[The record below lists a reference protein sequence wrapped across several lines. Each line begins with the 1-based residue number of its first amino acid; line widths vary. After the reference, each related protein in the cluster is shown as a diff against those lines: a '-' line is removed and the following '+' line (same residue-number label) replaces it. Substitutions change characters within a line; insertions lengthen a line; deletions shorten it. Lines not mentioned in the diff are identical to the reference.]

1 MHELVMASAV
11 QLARRIR
18 EREVSAL
25 EVVQVHLEHIAA
37 ANPRVNALVQITA
50 EPALAAARAADAALA
65 RGEASGPWHG
75 VPFTVKDVVEVEGVI
90 SAAGMAPS
98 ARLFPAADAV

>member
-1 MHELVMASAV
+1 MHELVMASAL

-25 EVVQVHLEHIAA
+25 EVIQAHLEHIAA
-37 ANPRVNALVQITA
+37 VNPRVNALVQITA

-75 VPFTVKDVVEVEGVI
+75 VPFTVKDVVEAEGAI
-90 SAAGMAPS
+90 SAAGMPPRPRILPAP
-98 ARLFPAADAV
+98 